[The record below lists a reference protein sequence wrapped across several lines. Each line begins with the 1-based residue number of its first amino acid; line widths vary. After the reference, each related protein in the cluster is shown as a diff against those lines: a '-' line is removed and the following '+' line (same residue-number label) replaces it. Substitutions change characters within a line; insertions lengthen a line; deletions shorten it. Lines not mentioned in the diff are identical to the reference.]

1 MTSSEQT
8 SLIFKEQTSFNVF
21 KLNIYNISLLICKL
35 RSNNAPLP
43 FWIFSDIPING
54 DCHHTP
60 TLLLSPT
67 IR

>member
-54 DCHHTP
+54 D
-60 TLLLSPT
+60 
-67 IR
+67 